1 MIRVQ
6 SYYAKLQKGDI
17 TRITNQY
24 EKSLFRKEGMHR
36 YKDVDG
42 EFLARIICVEPEGR
56 LILEDEQHARRA
68 YMFKEVEY
76 LLR

>member
-1 MIRVQ
+1 MTSHQPV
-6 SYYAKLQKGDI
+6 
-17 TRITNQY
+17 
-24 EKSLFRKEGMHR
+24 RKPVRPSSATEVARMMHK

-42 EFLARIICVEPEGR
+42 EFLARIICVEPEGK
-56 LILEDEQHARRA
+56 LILEDEKQVRRA

>member
-1 MIRVQ
+1 MKNRF
-6 SYYAKLQKGDI
+6 S
-17 TRITNQY
+17 
-24 EKSLFRKEGMHR
+24 EKKECTD
-36 YKDVDG
+36 KDVDG

>member
-1 MIRVQ
+1 
-6 SYYAKLQKGDI
+6 
-17 TRITNQY
+17 
-24 EKSLFRKEGMHR
+24 MHR